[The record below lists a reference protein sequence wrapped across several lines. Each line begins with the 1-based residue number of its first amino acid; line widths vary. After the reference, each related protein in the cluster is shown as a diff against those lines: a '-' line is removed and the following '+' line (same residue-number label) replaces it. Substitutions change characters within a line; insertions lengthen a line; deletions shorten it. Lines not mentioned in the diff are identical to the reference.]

1 MEGVLRFVGCLRI
14 TKVVRPERSTK
25 LGLRSLSG
33 FSTPDL
39 RRVFRILTVRHD
51 QVGNETVGVQ
61 TLKVAIAV
69 RVRQ

>member
-1 MEGVLRFVGCLRI
+1 
-14 TKVVRPERSTK
+14 VRPERSTK

-39 RRVFRILTVRHD
+39 RRVLRILTVRHD

-61 TLKVAIAV
+61 TLKVAIAA
-69 RVRQ
+69 RVR